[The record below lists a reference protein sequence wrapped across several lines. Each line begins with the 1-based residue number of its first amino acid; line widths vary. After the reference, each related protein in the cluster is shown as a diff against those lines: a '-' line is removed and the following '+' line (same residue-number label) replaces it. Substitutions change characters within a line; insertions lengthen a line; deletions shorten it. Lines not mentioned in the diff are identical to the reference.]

1 MLNFAPR
8 IFSIPW
14 LLPTSGIYSAFVAVW
29 DIFCFYIARYCI
41 KQVTYYHALVQ
52 WIFEQ
57 KWQEPQYPS
66 IAQSLDIREEHF
78 ATTCCMHATKF
89 AQHLLNHLRSI
100 AMFAFTQLNSIWAA
114 FMLPLSSHYIHSV
127 ALALR
132 HTHAA
137 AALRALHWSS
147 RRHAKEA
154 EGPKIW
160 SNSEGHCWDLRQL
173 PSLMQHCVHAEG
185 CSPTRCLSTTF
196 CALLVS

>member
-1 MLNFAPR
+1 MITAN
-8 IFSIPW
+8 
-14 LLPTSGIYSAFVAVW
+14 VW
-29 DIFCFYIARYCI
+29 NIFCFCSSLRYFLLLHCKVLHQAGYLLSCI
-41 KQVTYYHALVQ
+41 GPMNFWTEVTRASISKYRP
-52 WIFEQ
+52 
-57 KWQEPQYPS
+57 EPRHS
-66 IAQSLDIREEHF
+66 WRTFCNHML
-78 ATTCCMHATKF
+78 MHATKF